1 MCCLLEE
8 SSEQKLSDLVR
19 CRYGP
24 GLADGENTMN
34 DDEVLLSRIPFSRSD
49 WDGVDGAGDLMDMDC
64 IKRCMMTGE
73 LAAMFSS
80 HFGGCC
86 LENAVKVNPF
96 LLLPA
101 LCVLSS
107 LVTAPVAPIALE
119 VPSVV
124 YTVFGTARLWLPSVV
139 ETIVWAPRF
148 FPRLDS
154 KEEEGL
160 GKGLFARFGR
170 FFLGWRRKLLVDG
183 TAATPGDRLII
194 ELLSEPME
202 AVLLHTFVP
211 EFVEEC
217 VGPET
222 KDLFKDE
229 FERSNAIEEKTPDP
243 FVWSSSVGVAISS

>member
-24 GLADGENTMN
+24 GLTDGENTMK

-80 HFGGCC
+80 RFGGCC
-86 LENAVKVNPF
+86 LENAVNP
-96 LLLPA
+96 
-101 LCVLSS
+101 LCVLSF
-107 LVTAPVAPIALE
+107 LVTAPVAPTALE

-124 YTVFGTARLWLPSVV
+124 YTVFGTARLWLPSVA

-148 FPRLDS
+148 LPRLDS
-154 KEEEGL
+154 IEEEVL

-183 TAATPGDRLII
+183 TAATSGDRLII

-211 EFVEEC
+211 EFVKGC

-229 FERSNAIEEKTPDP
+229 FERSNAIEEKNPDP